1 MHFIVLS
8 LPLFPDQWSYC
19 NLSRN
24 FITVSEI
31 EWLRRAD
38 TIEKDH
44 HWNTAMPLLFTSPLP
59 SLLCLQ
65 LHPNISPFVLTHS
78 PYTQHS
84 TLQTLHYTLT
94 SDITRYWLLSK
105 FITINTMEAMHIAR
119 RYSQSNY
126 ASNIP
131 HTCIDEYC
139 ETILKCT
146 NWTCAQRAHLAGTR
160 NHHYTYIVHCVEC
173 TIERRNWVNSAE

>member
-119 RYSQSNY
+119 RYSQPNY
-126 ASNIP
+126 ASNIE
-131 HTCIDEYC
+131 HTPYMYRW
-139 ETILKCT
+139 ILRNYIKVHKLDMCT
-146 NWTCAQRAHLAGTR
+146 ACTSSRYPQPPLHIHRALCRMHDRASKLS
-160 NHHYTYIVHCVEC
+160 E
-173 TIERRNWVNSAE
+173 